1 MTIYSLDVLLFLFL
15 LLSCRNCLYILE
27 INPLLNH
34 LQIFSPISRLPFC
47 FICGFLYWEKYVW
60 LSSICLFLFLF
71 LLLSGDWPK
80 NALAQFISENVLP
93 ILSSRSF
100 MILCLVFEFIFVY
113 GKRTCS
119 DFIDKHTA
127 QLSQHHLLKRISFF
141 PIVYS
146 CLLCQRLID
155 HRRVGQKLIFM
166 LWAEKCKER
175 VSGFLKT
182 NSTICSKMICIN
194 TKID

>member
-71 LLLSGDWPK
+71 LLLSETDLRMPWHS
-80 NALAQFISENVLP
+80 LYQRMFCLYYLLEVLWYYV
-93 ILSSRSF
+93 
-100 MILCLVFEFIFVY
+100 LCLSLFLCMVRGRVLTSLIN
-113 GKRTCS
+113 
-119 DFIDKHTA
+119 I
-127 QLSQHHLLKRISFF
+127 QLSFPNTTCWREYLFSPLYILASF
-141 PIVYS
+141 V
-146 CLLCQRLID
+146 RD
-155 HRRVGQKLIFM
+155 
-166 LWAEKCKER
+166 
-175 VSGFLKT
+175 
-182 NSTICSKMICIN
+182 
-194 TKID
+194 